1 MRALP
6 ELASD
11 MAVFID
17 FDGTL
22 VEIVDKPEEVEP
34 AGGLESVL
42 AGCLSLLGG
51 ALAVVSGRPIQELD
65 WFLSPLRLP
74 AAGLH
79 GLEYRLKPEDPTVTA
94 QTGTEIDVLRERL
107 GRAKIIRDG
116 VFVEDKGSA
125 LAVHYRAVPQSGP
138 DILAFMKDAIADLE
152 DLHLVSGKMVV
163 EAKPDFSDKGSI
175 VEAFMDERPFAGRV
189 PVFIGDDTT
198 DEDGMRAAR
207 RLGGFGVK
215 VGSGESIA
223 DFRLK
228 DVAAVHGWLAGGRTG
243 NL

>member
-1 MRALP
+1 MALF
-6 ELASD
+6 L
-11 MAVFID
+11 D

-22 VEIVDKPEEVEP
+22 VEIVDTPEEVEP
-34 AGGLESVL
+34 AEGLKSTL
-42 AGCLSLLGG
+42 TGCLSHLGG
-51 ALAVVSGRPIQELD
+51 ALAVVSGRPVQEID

-79 GLEYRLKPEDPTVTA
+79 GLEYRLKSEDPVVA
-94 QTGTEIDVLRERL
+94 AEIGTEIEVLRDRL
-107 GRAKIIRDG
+107 SRAKVIRDG

-125 LAVHYRAVPQSGP
+125 IAVHFRALPQSGP

-163 EAKPDFSDKGSI
+163 EAKPDLWDKGRI
-175 VEAFMDERPFAGRV
+175 VETFMEERPFQGRI

-198 DEDGMRAAR
+198 DEDGMRAAH

-215 VGSGESIA
+215 VGAGESVA
-223 DFRLK
+223 NFRLK
-228 DVAAVHGWLAGGRTG
+228 DVPAVHRWLTSRRSRTDQG
-243 NL
+243 TFCL

>member
-1 MRALP
+1 M
-6 ELASD
+6 S
-11 MAVFID
+11 VFLD

-22 VEIVDKPEEVEP
+22 VEIADKPEDVDP
-34 AGGLESVL
+34 ADGLKTTLS
-42 AGCLSLLGG
+42 GCLSFLGG
-51 ALAVVSGRPIQELD
+51 AVAVVSGRPIQELD

-79 GLEYRLKPEDPTVTA
+79 GLEYRLKAEDPVVA
-94 QTGTEIDVLRERL
+94 AEIGTEIDVLRERL
-107 GRAKIIRDG
+107 ACAKIIRDG

-175 VEAFMDERPFAGRV
+175 VEAFMEERPFQGRI

-207 RLGGFGVK
+207 QLGGFGVK
-215 VGSGESIA
+215 VGAGESIA

-228 DVAAVHGWLAGGRTG
+228 DVAAVHDWLAAGRND